1 MATKENLADPLD
13 SADYGRGLLMF
24 LFVSH
29 LYHCYARDAMIEHLS
44 LHYRMA
50 DKYEQW
56 FKSVDTDGSGSLAY
70 SELYDFLTSQRG
82 YTDKQVEVS
91 VITSIIYHLVLP

>member
-1 MATKENLADPLD
+1 
-13 SADYGRGLLMF
+13 MF
-24 LFVSH
+24 LCVSH
-29 LYHCYARDAMIEHLS
+29 LYHCYARAAMIDNLS
-44 LHYRMA
+44 HYYRMA

-91 VITSIIYHLVLP
+91 VLTSISSELSTLSYHNFRYPPHHHLFRN

>member
-1 MATKENLADPLD
+1 
-13 SADYGRGLLMF
+13 MF
-24 LFVSH
+24 LCVSH
-29 LYHCYARDAMIEHLS
+29 LYHCYAKDAMIENLS

-91 VITSIIYHLVLP
+91 VYINLLMT